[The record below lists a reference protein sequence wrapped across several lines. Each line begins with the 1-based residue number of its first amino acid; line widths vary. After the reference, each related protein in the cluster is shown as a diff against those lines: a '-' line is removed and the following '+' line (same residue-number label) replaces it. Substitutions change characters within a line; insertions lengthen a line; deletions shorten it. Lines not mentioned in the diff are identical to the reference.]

1 MYTRPPYE
9 RQGQGRVRRRDDP
22 AGSNRPDV
30 CSEGGNGG
38 VGRGLGMPADGEE
51 DKDDPSSKWSAHVAK
66 AGIEFRRHMESPS
79 LPAPPNLLDT
89 LLALGEYPLCVSV
102 TVDPPKPP
110 IPRTRTRTRSGR
122 GYADEP
128 PKLIMQKTY
137 LVQSAS
143 LTASGTMGPVLLHSV
158 EFCTGQGQPLEQMVR
173 ASGQSGDWRSCF
185 GRRLEQLRN
194 AVKTALEQLRNA
206 VKTARRPRARR
217 KRATRTTRSRR
228 RRSPTPSP
236 TPRG

>member
-1 MYTRPPYE
+1 
-9 RQGQGRVRRRDDP
+9 
-22 AGSNRPDV
+22 
-30 CSEGGNGG
+30 
-38 VGRGLGMPADGEE
+38 MPADGEE
-51 DKDDPSSKWSAHVAK
+51 DKDDPSSKWSVHVAK

-110 IPRTRTRTRSGR
+110 ILGTRSGR

-158 EFCTGQGQPLEQMVR
+158 EFCTGQGQPLKQMVR
-173 ASGQSGDWRSCF
+173 ASGHSGDWRSCF

-194 AVKTALEQLRNA
+194 AVKTA
-206 VKTARRPRARR
+206 RRPRAPR